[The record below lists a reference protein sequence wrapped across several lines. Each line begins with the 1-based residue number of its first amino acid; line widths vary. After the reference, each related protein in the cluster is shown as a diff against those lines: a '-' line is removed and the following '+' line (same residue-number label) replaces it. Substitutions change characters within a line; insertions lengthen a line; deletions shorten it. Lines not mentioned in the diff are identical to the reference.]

1 MTGVPKREVGESN
14 MENVL
19 MEAMG
24 LAEFTRG
31 NNVKIPMQRSEDDAQ
46 RLLPVGS
53 WGASGV
59 ESAWQ
64 RASSIR
70 ETKAL
75 FNLLM

>member
-1 MTGVPKREVGESN
+1 MTGVPKREVGESS

-19 MEAMG
+19 MEAMV

-31 NNVKIPMQRSEDDAQ
+31 TNVKIPMQRSEDGAQ
-46 RLLPVGS
+46 RLPPVGS
-53 WGASGV
+53 WGAGM

-64 RASSIR
+64 KASSIR
-70 ETKAL
+70 EAKAL